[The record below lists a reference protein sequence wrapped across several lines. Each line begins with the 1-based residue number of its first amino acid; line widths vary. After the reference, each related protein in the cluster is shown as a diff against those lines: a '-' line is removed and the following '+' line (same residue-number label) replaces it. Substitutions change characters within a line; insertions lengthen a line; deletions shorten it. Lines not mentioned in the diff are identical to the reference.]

1 MSAETETLPQ
11 GWLTDAEVNYL
22 QQQAADKTVLE
33 VGTYLG
39 RSTVAM
45 AYTAKTVVTIDHH
58 QGPPQDLAGATVKRF
73 LENLETFGVTA
84 KVVPIIAGFE
94 RVAAFLHGGFGLAF
108 IDGAHDGISVLRDGK
123 LAYPLLEIGAPM
135 LFHDYEVH
143 VGVTS
148 AVHELAR
155 RWQRSYRV
163 IEGTSLALIYKG

>member
-1 MSAETETLPQ
+1 MLADTLPQ
-11 GWLTDAEVNYL
+11 GWLTDAEVTYL
-22 QQQAADKTVLE
+22 QHHATDKTVLE

-45 AYTAKTVVTIDHH
+45 AYTAKQVVTIDHH
-58 QGPPQDLAGATVKRF
+58 QGPPQDKAGTTMQRF
-73 LENLETFGVTA
+73 FENLETFGVGH

-94 RVAAFLHGGFGLAF
+94 RVAGLLHGGFGLAF

-135 LFHDYEVH
+135 LFHDYDVH

-163 IEGTSLALIYKG
+163 VEGTSLALIYKG